1 MGRVLAPLAAMG
13 LETDADEDH
22 ATLPL
27 VVRGTSDLLPIVYDL
42 PVPSAQVK
50 SAVLLAGLH
59 APGRTTVVEPIAARD
74 HTERML
80 GYFGA
85 ELCAEDRGQGARAVT
100 ICGDGELHGAHIAVP
115 GDPSSAAFM
124 IAAALIS
131 PGSDIVIENVL
142 LNPTRSGFIDTLR
155 EMGAEIEL
163 LDRRDEGGE
172 PVGDLRIKTSALRG
186 VRVPSGRAPSMIDEY
201 PILGCLAAFA
211 DGTTEMQGLAEL
223 KVKESDRLAATAAG
237 LAACGV
243 SARID
248 GDDLIVEG
256 SGEVKG
262 GGTVETNMDHRIA
275 MAFLTL
281 GLGARRPV
289 RVDDVSMIK
298 TSFPGFAALMTT
310 LGAKLS

>member
-1 MGRVLAPLAAMG
+1 
-13 LETDADEDH
+13 
-22 ATLPL
+22 
-27 VVRGTSDLLPIVYDL
+27 
-42 PVPSAQVK
+42 
-50 SAVLLAGLH
+50 
-59 APGRTTVVEPIAARD
+59 
-74 HTERML
+74 ML

-131 PGSDIVIENVL
+131 PGSDIIIENVL

-155 EMGAEIEL
+155 EMGAEIEV

-172 PVGDLRIKTSALRG
+172 PVGDVRVKTSALKG
-186 VRVPSGRAPSMIDEY
+186 VLVPSGRAPSMIDEY
-201 PILGCLAAFA
+201 PILACLAAFA

-243 SARID
+243 SARIE

-256 SGEVKG
+256 RGEVKG
-262 GGTVETNMDHRIA
+262 GGTVETHMDHRIA

-298 TSFPGFAALMTT
+298 TSFPGFAALMTR